1 MNEGLE
7 LHDSEQDEEELYE
20 HHRFQVDP
28 GQTVVRI
35 DKFLIDRMPKTSR
48 NRIQVAARNGNVL
61 VNKKAVK
68 PNYRIKPNDDISIV
82 MPFPVRELE
91 LIPQNIPL
99 DIMFEDD
106 HLLVVNK
113 PVGLV
118 VHPGYGNYT
127 GTLVNALVYHFNQL
141 PSLPNN
147 YYGRPGL
154 VHRIDKNTAGLL
166 VIAKTEH
173 ALTHLAK
180 QFFDKT
186 TKRIY
191 WALVWGDV
199 PEAGTITK
207 AVGRSPKNR
216 KVMTTF
222 EEGEEMGKHA
232 VTHYKPLKRFGWVTL
247 LECQLETGRTHQIR
261 VHMQS
266 IGHPLFN
273 DYEYGGE
280 KIRTGPNTGS
290 YKAFVQKGF
299 DLLPG
304 QALQAKTLGFVHPE
318 TNEALHFDNPVNT
331 GLAELLHHWEK
342 CPFGY

>member
-1 MNEGLE
+1 VNEDLE

-99 DIMFEDD
+99 DIVFEDD

-127 GTLVNALVYHFNQL
+127 GTLVNALVYHFSQL

-199 PEAGTITK
+199 PEAGTVTK
-207 AVGRSPKNR
+207 AVGRSPRNR

-222 EEGEEMGKHA
+222 EEGEDMGKHA
-232 VTHYKPLKRFGWVTL
+232 VTHFKPLKRFGWVTL
-247 LECQLETGRTHQIR
+247 VECQLETGRTHQIR

-273 DYEYGGE
+273 DFEYGGE
-280 KIRTGPNTGS
+280 KIRTGPNIGS

-318 TNEALHFDNPVNT
+318 TNEELHFDNPVNT
-331 GLAELLHHWEK
+331 GLAELLLLWEK

>member
-99 DIMFEDD
+99 DIVFEDD

-127 GTLVNALVYHFNQL
+127 GTLVNALVYHFSQL

-199 PEAGTITK
+199 PEAGTVTK
-207 AVGRSPKNR
+207 AVGRSPRNR

-222 EEGEEMGKHA
+222 EEGEDMGKHA
-232 VTHYKPLKRFGWVTL
+232 VTHFKPLKRFGWVTL
-247 LECQLETGRTHQIR
+247 VECQLETGRTHQIR

-273 DYEYGGE
+273 DFEYGGE

-318 TNEALHFDNPVNT
+318 TNEELHFDNPVNT
-331 GLAELLHHWEK
+331 GLAELLLLWEK

>member
-1 MNEGLE
+1 MNEDLE

-99 DIMFEDD
+99 DIVFEDD

-127 GTLVNALVYHFNQL
+127 GTLVNALVYHFSQL

-199 PEAGTITK
+199 PEAGTVTK
-207 AVGRSPKNR
+207 AVGRSPRNR

-222 EEGEEMGKHA
+222 EEVEDMGKHA
-232 VTHYKPLKRFGWVTL
+232 VTHFKPLKRFGWVTL
-247 LECQLETGRTHQIR
+247 VECQLETGRTHQIR

-273 DYEYGGE
+273 DFEYGGE

-318 TNEALHFDNPVNT
+318 TNEELHFDNPVNT
-331 GLAELLHHWEK
+331 GLAELLLLWEK

>member
-1 MNEGLE
+1 VNEDLE

-99 DIMFEDD
+99 DIVFEDD

-180 QFFDKT
+180 
-186 TKRIY
+186 RIY

-199 PEAGTITK
+199 PEAGTVTK
-207 AVGRSPKNR
+207 AVGRSPRNR

-247 LECQLETGRTHQIR
+247 VECQLETGRTHQIR

-273 DYEYGGE
+273 DFEYGGE

-304 QALQAKTLGFVHPE
+304 QALHAKTLGFIHPE
-318 TNEALHFDNPVNT
+318 TNEELHFDNPVNT
-331 GLAELLHHWEK
+331 GLSELLIYWEK

>member
-1 MNEGLE
+1 MNEDLE

-99 DIMFEDD
+99 DIVFEDD

-127 GTLVNALVYHFNQL
+127 GTLVNALVYHFSQL

-154 VHRIDKNTAGLL
+154 VHRIDKHTAGLL

-199 PEAGTITK
+199 PEAGTVTK
-207 AVGRSPKNR
+207 AVGRSPRNR

-247 LECQLETGRTHQIR
+247 VECQLETGRTHQIR

-273 DYEYGGE
+273 DFEYGGE

-318 TNEALHFDNPVNT
+318 TNEELHFDNPVHT
-331 GLAELLHHWEK
+331 GLAELLLLWEK

>member
-1 MNEGLE
+1 
-7 LHDSEQDEEELYE
+7 
-20 HHRFQVDP
+20 
-28 GQTVVRI
+28 
-35 DKFLIDRMPKTSR
+35 
-48 NRIQVAARNGNVL
+48 VL

-99 DIMFEDD
+99 DIVFEDD

-127 GTLVNALVYHFNQL
+127 GTLVNALVYHFSQL

-199 PEAGTITK
+199 PEAGTVTK
-207 AVGRSPKNR
+207 AVGRSPRNR

-222 EEGEEMGKHA
+222 EEGEDMGKHA
-232 VTHYKPLKRFGWVTL
+232 VTHFKPLKRFGWVTL
-247 LECQLETGRTHQIR
+247 VECQLETGRTHQIR

-273 DYEYGGE
+273 DFEYGGE

-318 TNEALHFDNPVNT
+318 TNEELHFDNPVNT
-331 GLAELLHHWEK
+331 GLAELLLLWEK